1 MVRIPRT
8 VLIIGALLLITAGG
22 ALTAANLWLASW
34 VPVKGKALVETQLN
48 HALPLRVTI
57 GTMRYSV
64 WQGFLLDDVRAA
76 DPATGTTWVAA
87 PHLQA
92 RLGVLRFLLQRQVA
106 FRMKTALTAPG
117 EIFLIVSGRYGLA
130 ERRLVVDLLTLDADV
145 ERLIPE
151 AAALLPNLKRGRA
164 RLKVRVDWQPDRA
177 PVFTGRLVGT
187 ALAWEQAPLRI
198 TGNVLVEGTAAPP
211 DDPAAPWTIDVKV
224 DVERGELEGPRPLD
238 TVQKVAG
245 TIRLSH
251 DTVTIERLHGMALDL
266 PWEMRAD
273 LKYDLPAGGLTIN
286 TLSGR
291 IQGHPVMARGS
302 LQFKPPATMNLVVEA
317 EADWALAK
325 KVLPADSPV
334 QPVAGSASVHVELGG
349 LLTHP
354 TWTGTAAFTEA
365 AIGLR
370 AWPSSVERLSGTVRF
385 TDQELSTDR
394 LTCVAAGRPVTI
406 SGALT
411 AFRTTPRFVGQ
422 VGVAEARLTMEVTAR
437 PEAVVLQTAEL
448 SMGASRLRA
457 KGRISRLRD
466 APSELSVAG
475 TVRLTDLSQIPWVNV
490 SVLTPWQL
498 EGDVEIQARLSGPLE
513 QPQALSVSGLIQ
525 SEQLTIKGVP
535 IRAVNAEI
543 EQGTKQWS
551 LRLAGASIA
560 GGKLT
565 GEFLLERSEQARYLL
580 EADLTTVDL
589 QQLAAS
595 IPAWRGRDLQ
605 GTMSAHASFVGG
617 WKDRS
622 TMQGDG
628 WLHAEGARLGEV
640 PLLDRVFHGVFG
652 ALADRLGLTG
662 LRKAQIVKVTGQ
674 WRIAQARV
682 WTEDLHVTGLSG
694 TDPIALL
701 IRGSVGLDKTLDL
714 VVEPELSE
722 QLLTQAPNTSAIA
735 GTILKVMGGLERAR
749 GVVGR
754 HRISGTIDNPQYKFE
769 VRLDQILN
777 QSLPAGIGQFLDSLR

>member
-1 MVRIPRT
+1 MMRIPRT
-8 VLIIGALLLITAGG
+8 VLIIGALVLITALG
-22 ALTAANLWLASW
+22 ALVAANLWLASW
-34 VPVKGKALVETQLN
+34 VPAKGKGWVEAQLN
-48 HALPLRVTI
+48 QALPLRVTI

-64 WQGFLLDDVRAA
+64 WQGFLLDDVRAV
-76 DPATGTTWVAA
+76 DPATGTTWVSA

-106 FRMKTALTAPG
+106 FRMKTALTAPA
-117 EIFLIVSGRYGLA
+117 ETFVIVSGRYGLA
-130 ERRLVVDLLTLDADV
+130 TRRLVADLLTLDSDV

-164 RLKVRVDWQPDRA
+164 RLKLRVDWQPDRA
-177 PVFTGRLVGT
+177 PIFTGRLVGT

-211 DDPAAPWTIDVKV
+211 ALPAPWTIDVKV
-224 DVERGELEGPRPLD
+224 ELDEGSLQGRGLLN

-245 TIRLSH
+245 TARVTQN
-251 DTVTIERLHGMALDL
+251 TVTIERLHGMALDL
-266 PWEMRAD
+266 PWEMKAD
-273 LKYDLPAGGLTIN
+273 LKYDLPSGGFTID

-291 IQGHPVMARGS
+291 IQGHPVMVRGS

-325 KVLPADSPV
+325 KVLPADSPL
-334 QPVAGSASVHVELGG
+334 QPQAGSVSVRVELGG
-349 LLTHP
+349 LLTRP

-370 AWPSSVERLSGTVRF
+370 AWPSSVERLSGSLRF
-385 TDQELSTDR
+385 TDQEISTDR
-394 LTCVAAGRPVTI
+394 LTCVAAGQPVTI
-406 SGALT
+406 SGAAT
-411 AFRTTPRFVGQ
+411 AFPTAPRFVGQ
-422 VGVAEARLTMEVTAR
+422 VAVADARLTMDVTAR

-448 SMGASRLRA
+448 SMGASRLRV
-457 KGRISRLRD
+457 KGRLSRLRD
-466 APSELSVAG
+466 EPSELTLAG
-475 TVRLTDLSQIPWVNV
+475 TVRLTDLSQVPWVDT
-490 SVLTPWQL
+490 SALKPWHL
-498 EGDVEIQARLSGPLE
+498 EGDVEVQARLSGPLE
-513 QPQALSVSGLIQ
+513 QPQALSVSGLIR

-535 IRAVNAEI
+535 VRAVDAEL
-543 EQGTKQWS
+543 EQGGKQWS

-580 EADLTTVDL
+580 EADLTTADL

-595 IPAWRGRDLQ
+595 IPPWRGRDLQ
-605 GTMSAHASFVGG
+605 GTMSAHASFVGS

-628 WLHAEGARLGEV
+628 WLHAEGPRLGEV

-674 WRIAQARV
+674 WRIAQERV

-694 TDPIALL
+694 TDPVALL

-722 QLLTQAPNTSAIA
+722 ELLTEAPNTSAIA
-735 GTILKVMGGLERAR
+735 GAILKVMGGLERAR
-749 GVVGR
+749 GLVGR